1 MFQLV
6 PFKHNLL
13 AQDERDFDSLFDW
26 INRPVRNFFSNI
38 PTIKTDIQDKEN
50 EYELIAELP
59 GINKEDIHLSYKN
72 NYLTISAKKDE
83 EKNEKKY
90 LHKERILKDISRT
103 YYFDNVDYENISAKF
118 DNGLLTINL
127 PKVNDIKENEIVIN

>member
-13 AQDERDFDSLFDW
+13 AQDEKDFERLFDW
-26 INRPVRNFFSNI
+26 INRPVRNFFSDI

-50 EYELIAELP
+50 DYELIAELP

-72 NYLTISAKKDE
+72 NYLTISAEIHQENDD
-83 EKNEKKY
+83 KKY
-90 LHKERILKDISRT
+90 LHRERILKDVSRT
-103 YYFDNVDYENISAKF
+103 FYFDNVDYENISAKF

-127 PKVNDIKENEIVIN
+127 PKVKNIKENEIVIN